1 MQASANCRVYTLRA
15 FSGAALLVTLVIMA
29 CREWRTEELTPQA
42 VVASRQLATL
52 RVTRIDGSQVVLE
65 RPALQGDTLLGDTLP
80 TFRPDTS
87 ALRDVRIPLTEVRQ
101 VATRNFSPNR
111 TVGLGLGLAA
121 AYGVFVAIFLATCS
135 ACH

>member
-1 MQASANCRVYTLRA
+1 
-15 FSGAALLVTLVIMA
+15 
-29 CREWRTEELTPQA
+29 
-42 VVASRQLATL
+42 VVASRQLTTL
-52 RVTRIDGSQVVLE
+52 RVTRIDGSHVVLE

-80 TFRPDTS
+80 EDFRPDTS
-87 ALRDVRIPLTEVRQ
+87 ALRDVRILLTEVRQ